1 MMVSV
6 MVVHGRG
13 SCGGGRGV
21 LVVMQHGHAVV
32 RVLVVA
38 RGRGR
43 REHAAERVHHEKTMA
58 MAVSPFRFVS
68 RWP

>member
-1 MMVSV
+1 
-6 MVVHGRG
+6 
-13 SCGGGRGV
+13 
-21 LVVMQHGHAVV
+21 VVMQHGHAVV